1 MNKWSRRTPP
11 SASISAALLSLSCP
25 LRKYVHRM
33 HITETAFWFSTCT
46 MWGQRIFLQSPLAY
60 THTHTKKVQL
70 RHQQDIVVLLVIF
83 MLLNIVSHSLCPCY
97 YLLDIVLYAHKTAT
111 ILHWSVEDKDG
122 QNQFESVPLNLKVK
136 WNVWSLEHTRWPWFK
151 LTAVYDHKTIWETVS
166 ESIHLKCGNKPCLLF
181 CAAPLTVEIHLINAD
196 LPFTLS

>member
-1 MNKWSRRTPP
+1 
-11 SASISAALLSLSCP
+11 
-25 LRKYVHRM
+25 
-33 HITETAFWFSTCT
+33 
-46 MWGQRIFLQSPLAY
+46 
-60 THTHTKKVQL
+60 
-70 RHQQDIVVLLVIF
+70 

-181 CAAPLTVEIHLINAD
+181 CAAPLTVEIHLINAN
-196 LPFTLS
+196 LPFTLSLRVKGIKISMEMQSMNNGNLRKEIQRGAIWSSACQGNCILFPYLFLSP